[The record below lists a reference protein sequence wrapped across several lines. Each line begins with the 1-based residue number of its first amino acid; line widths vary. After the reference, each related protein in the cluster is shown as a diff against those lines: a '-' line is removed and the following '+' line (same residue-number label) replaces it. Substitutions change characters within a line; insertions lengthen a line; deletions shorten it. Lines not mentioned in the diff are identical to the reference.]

1 MKQKKLLEK
10 LKTFFDSDAREIAK
24 QKSDIK
30 DILKKLKKKERHLKQ
45 KLDAEH
51 DEEKRNRIQQKIDI
65 IYAQRK
71 KGIKLI
77 KEEKET

>member
-10 LKTFFDSDAREIAK
+10 LKAFFDSDARERDK

-30 DILKKLKKKERHLKQ
+30 DILKKLKKKERNLKE
-45 KLDAEH
+45 KFDAE
-51 DEEKRNRIQQKIDI
+51 DDVEKRNRIQQKIDV

-77 KEEKET
+77 KEQ

>member
-10 LKTFFDSDAREIAK
+10 LKAFFDSDARERNK

-30 DILKKLKKKERHLKQ
+30 DILKKLKKKERNLKE
-45 KLDAEH
+45 KFDAE
-51 DEEKRNRIQQKIDI
+51 DDVDKRNRIQQKIDV

-77 KEEKET
+77 KEQ